1 MLLVQQKTMQPLLV
15 QLGLTH
21 QALLN
26 VLLDQEPVNQAL
38 NRPLA
43 IFPINTHLKWK
54 MRHNPVPQIKRFIY

>member
-1 MLLVQQKTMQPLLV
+1 MLPVQQKTMQPLLV

-43 IFPINTHLKWK
+43 IFPINTHLK
-54 MRHNPVPQIKRFIY
+54 